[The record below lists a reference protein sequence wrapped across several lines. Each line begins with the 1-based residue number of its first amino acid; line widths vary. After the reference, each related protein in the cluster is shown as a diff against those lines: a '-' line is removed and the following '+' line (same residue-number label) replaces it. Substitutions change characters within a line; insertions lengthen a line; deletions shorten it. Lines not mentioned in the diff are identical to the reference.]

1 MLPSFLQ
8 KVEVVSEASRETC
21 VALSDCLN
29 LFTKQEG
36 VGSVDL
42 NFLTIVCMS
51 YTGSS
56 SKSLLSECPKIGEDS
71 LNLNKGNE
79 NFILHQN
86 LAYLFLIKQDDC
98 EITSV
103 HGI

>member
-36 VGSVDL
+36 VGSAEL
-42 NFLTIVCMS
+42 NILTIVWCHIL
-51 YTGSS
+51 SS
-56 SKSLLSECPKIGEDS
+56 NELLLSKHPKVGENS
-71 LNLNKGNE
+71 SNKVNKS
-79 NFILHQN
+79 FILHQN
-86 LAYLFLIKQDDC
+86 IEHIYLFI
-98 EITSV
+98 
-103 HGI
+103 

>member
-36 VGSVDL
+36 VGSAEL
-42 NFLTIVCMS
+42 NFLTIFSVS
-51 YTGSS
+51 HTGSS
-56 SKSLLSECPKIGEDS
+56 NKSLLSKCPKVGENS
-71 LNLNKGNE
+71 LNKGNE
-79 NFILHQN
+79 SFLFHQN
-86 LAYLFLIKQDDC
+86 LKLIY
-98 EITSV
+98 S
-103 HGI
+103 

>member
-36 VGSVDL
+36 VGSLEL
-42 NFLTIVCMS
+42 NFLI
-51 YTGSS
+51 
-56 SKSLLSECPKIGEDS
+56 IGCH
-71 LNLNKGNE
+71 
-79 NFILHQN
+79 ILDHPVNHCFQ
-86 LAYLFLIKQDDC
+86 IDQR
-98 EITSV
+98 
-103 HGI
+103 